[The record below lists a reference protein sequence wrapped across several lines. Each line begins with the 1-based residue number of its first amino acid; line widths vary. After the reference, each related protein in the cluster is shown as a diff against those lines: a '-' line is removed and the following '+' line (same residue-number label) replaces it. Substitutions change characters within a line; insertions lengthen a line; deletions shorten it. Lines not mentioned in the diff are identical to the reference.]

1 MLYHDRCLARILCN
15 STSIDKNV
23 VKKRIIR
30 IYYIFYQAITVYIE
44 NGPDVTGL
52 RLEHLTVQSCT
63 CVTETGVRFVLQNY
77 RYRILVSGTARI
89 NTSIIHIQFLA

>member
-1 MLYHDRCLARILCN
+1 M
-15 STSIDKNV
+15 
-23 VKKRIIR
+23 
-30 IYYIFYQAITVYIE
+30 YIE

-77 RYRILVSGTARI
+77 RYRILMDLVSGTARI